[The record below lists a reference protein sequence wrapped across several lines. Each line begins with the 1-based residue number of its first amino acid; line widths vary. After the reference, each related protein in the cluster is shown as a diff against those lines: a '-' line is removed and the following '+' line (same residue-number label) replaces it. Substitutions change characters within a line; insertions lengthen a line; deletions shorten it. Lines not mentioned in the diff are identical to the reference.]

1 MPLGCSVHN
10 TPLYTALK
18 QALPG
23 CTIIVATRGLSQAT
37 LQHDPHIDHLLTT
50 ADPTTSLFAAL
61 RVARQLRRTLRQQDL
76 HPTLI
81 LQDASSRAGSFA
93 LFAALLRLAPTAGFA
108 NAPALYDTHLPYD
121 PTLSIIDNN
130 LRLLTVLGATPRHVE
145 PAVYFTPADLAHAR
159 TLLADD
165 AVDAQA
171 ATADALGRGQGA
183 SYLPGGSRGLQ
194 APETASSLGRAL
206 APGTSECSPTTA
218 FILQGSGAQP
228 TAWHDDRFA
237 AVIRHAA
244 SRGHRI
250 LYLGTAAEAPT
261 IDRIR
266 ALAGNLGTSLAGRTT
281 VPQLAAVL
289 CLCDLAISVDTGS
302 LHVARATGLPLVI
315 LHPCWQDPLDWLP
328 IYAPNARILRG
339 PHTPTIPP
347 NYRLDDIPTDAA
359 TTALDDLITLYPT
372 TPAAREARTQRLL
385 STTRAGGSSGL

>member
-1 MPLGCSVHN
+1 MYPNPVRHALLALLALLLRLTRPAHTSPLTSSPLHPVPDPAPHTLLILQYQMPLGCCVHN

-18 QALPG
+18 QAFPAA
-23 CTIIVATRGLSQAT
+23 TVIVATRGLGQAT

-50 ADPTTSLFAAL
+50 ADPTASLFASL
-61 RVARQLRRTLRQQDL
+61 SVARQLRRTLRHRKL
-76 HPTLI
+76 TPTLI

-130 LRLLTVLGATPRHVE
+130 LRLLTVLGSTPHHVE

-165 AVDAQA
+165 P
-171 ATADALGRGQGA
+171 R
-183 SYLPGGSRGLQ
+183 
-194 APETASSLGRAL
+194 
-206 APGTSECSPTTA
+206 PTTA

-250 LYLGTAAEAPT
+250 LYLGTAAEAPA

-266 ALAGNLGTSLAGRTT
+266 TLAGNLGTSLAGRTT

-328 IYAPNARILRG
+328 IHAPNARILRG
-339 PHTPTIPP
+339 PRTPTIPP
-347 NYRLDDIPTDAA
+347 NYRLDDIPTHAA
-359 TTALDDLITLYPT
+359 TTALDDLTTLYP
-372 TPAAREARTQRLL
+372 PSPEDREARTQRLL
-385 STTRAGGSSGL
+385 STTRP